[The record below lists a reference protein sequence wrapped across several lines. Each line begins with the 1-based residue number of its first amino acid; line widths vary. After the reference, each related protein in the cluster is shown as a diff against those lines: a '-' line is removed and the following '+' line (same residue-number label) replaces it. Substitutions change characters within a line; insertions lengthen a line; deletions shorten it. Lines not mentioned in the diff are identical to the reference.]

1 MHEHGVSLR
10 RTGFAKL
17 WWFACSL
24 HMLSERFEQ
33 ARAFAEGTP
42 ACVKHV
48 EDLAG
53 NVQCS
58 LSHAF

>member
-10 RTGFAKL
+10 RAGFAKL

-33 ARAFAEGTP
+33 ARP
-42 ACVKHV
+42 
-48 EDLAG
+48 
-53 NVQCS
+53 S
-58 LSHAF
+58 LKARGRALNMSKT